1 LDGVQFTDLIA
12 HVPSIAVPP
21 PSARPDTPLVVT
33 WHLLDAPRT
42 HQGMAAAIPLDGL
55 DAWRVHLA
63 LPRSIG
69 RGVSA
74 EEMMRRGYE
83 DAVMNIQ
90 GPTVDEAAAEFPAV
104 LDALRDRLGAGGPL
118 AVVGGS
124 MGTAVAQQVAIDR
137 PDVVAAVLISP
148 IAQLRAAVRANE
160 ARFGVTYAWHA
171 AAEAV
176 ADRQDFVARACETAR
191 SAPAVRI
198 IVGAED
204 DEQIREPATALH
216 AALAAG
222 YADPTRVD
230 LVTVPGMAHALADED
245 ERPLP
250 CAADVDR
257 LAVDWLRRH
266 LR

>member
-1 LDGVQFTDLIA
+1 MQFTDLVVA
-12 HVPSIAVPP
+12 RVPSVAVPP
-21 PSARPDTPLVVT
+21 PNARPDTPLVVT

-42 HQGMAAAIPLDGL
+42 HQGMAATIPLDGL

-74 EEMMRRGYE
+74 EEMMRRGFE

-90 GPTVDEAAAEFPAV
+90 GPTVDEAAAEFPTV
-104 LDALRDRLGAGGPL
+104 LDALRDRLGTGGPL

-124 MGTAVAQQVAIDR
+124 MGSAVAQQIAIDR
-137 PDVVAAVLISP
+137 PDVAAAVLISP
-148 IAQLRAAVRANE
+148 VAQLRAAVRANE
-160 ARFGVTYAWHA
+160 KHFDVTYPWHA

-176 ADRQDFVARACETAR
+176 ADRQDFVARAAETAR
-191 SAPAVRI
+191 NAPAVRI
-198 IVGAED
+198 VVGAQD
-204 DEQIREPATALH
+204 DEQIREPAAALH
-216 AALAAG
+216 AALKAR
-222 YADPTRVD
+222 YTDPTRVD
-230 LVTVPGMAHALADED
+230 LVTVPGMAHALAGED

-250 CAADVDR
+250 CAAGVDR